1 MSYVSQISGNEIVDN
16 ELRHALDKKV
26 DEIRKQVEF
35 LSVVSKAI
43 GEMLICICSVI
54 QSSDSFDEAKTIEKI
69 FNKTTGVSASDGSY
83 SKAYGNFA
91 SIILQLCGN
100 TLPDNYRK
108 GIPDGGTVPLTQ
120 TLIDNAKTV
129 CQKIPTLGVCLG
141 HQAICAAYGAKVTY
155 AKKLMHGKQST
166 ITFTGDSP
174 LFSGVPEKAPVA
186 RYHSLAAD
194 PDTIPDCF
202 EVSAVADDGEIMAVR
217 HREFPIFGVQFHPE
231 SIMTPDGKTMLKN
244 FIAL

>member
-129 CQKIPTLGVCLG
+129 CQKDNTRSFY
-141 HQAICAAYGAKVTY
+141 YGSDY
-155 AKKLMHGKQST
+155 A
-166 ITFTGDSP
+166 
-174 LFSGVPEKAPVA
+174 
-186 RYHSLAAD
+186 
-194 PDTIPDCF
+194 
-202 EVSAVADDGEIMAVR
+202 ADDGSISTLVESKGMYNNIGRISSMDSTAKKKTDSN
-217 HREFPIFGVQFHPE
+217 IF
-231 SIMTPDGKTMLKN
+231 
-244 FIAL
+244 